1 MTTIVKPTIKLP
13 PRNNNNNNK
22 SLNNTI
28 RASSQHQQQQ
38 QDMSLKEIFFEDI
51 ENRVSDIEIQNL
63 LQEFKPVQ

>member
-13 PRNNNNNNK
+13 PRNNNNK
-22 SLNNTI
+22 ALNNTI

-51 ENRVSDIEIQNL
+51 ENKVSDIEIQNL

>member
-13 PRNNNNNNK
+13 PRNNNNK

-28 RASSQHQQQQ
+28 RTSSQHQQQQ
-38 QDMSLKEIFFEDI
+38 QDMSLKEIFFEDT